1 MQRARSAPMI
11 TGTILK
17 NVNVVDVIHE
27 QVKEFVHVVVEDDR
41 IAEIGSRLPDENN
54 DRYQV
59 VDLDGRFAVPGL
71 IDLHTH
77 LIWSGGNDP
86 EKTVEEDGFQV
97 SVLRAADNAY
107 RTLKAGITCVRD
119 LGSHSNATIELS
131 RAIEKGYIVGPR
143 VISAG
148 CSIIMT
154 GGHDPFWGVQAD
166 GPVELVKAVRVQVQR
181 GARVIK
187 ISATGGVYGRVE
199 GEEVG
204 TAELNRDEIEA
215 VCEEAHK
222 FGLKVA
228 AHAIS
233 EEGIWNCIEAGVDT
247 IEHGHFLTEDAVREM
262 KNRNIFWVPTLF
274 VYRQIAEGKDL
285 PEYAVT
291 KSRKIIDVHRSAFK
305 KAVEA
310 GVHLAAGSDAG
321 SPNTPH
327 GSLIDEISCMVA
339 YGSSSREALK
349 AATISGACA
358 LGLDHDIGSLDVGK
372 KADIVVL
379 EKDPILDIA
388 SLRSLVHVFKDGK
401 LVA

>member
-1 MQRARSAPMI
+1 MI

-41 IAEIGSRLPDENN
+41 IAEIGSRLPDEHN

-119 LGSHSNATIELS
+119 LGSHCNATIELS

-143 VISAG
+143 VISSG

-166 GPVELVKAVRVQVQR
+166 GPVELVKAVRGQVQR

-204 TAELNRDEIEA
+204 TEELNRDEIEA

-274 VYRQIAEGKDL
+274 VYRQIAEGKGL

-291 KSRKIIDVHRSAFK
+291 KSRKIIDAHRSAFK
-305 KAVEA
+305 RAVEV

-327 GSLIDEISCMVA
+327 GSLIDEILCMVA
-339 YGSSSREALK
+339 YGYSSREALK

-358 LGLDHDIGSLDVGK
+358 LGLDHDIGSLDAGK

-379 EKDPILDIA
+379 EKNPILDIA
-388 SLRSLVHVFKDGK
+388 SLRSLVCVFKDGK